1 MGLSSSQARLLNLTA
16 RMHDIEYKAQNLEAQ
31 KLQMANE
38 SSHVYQEYEN
48 ALNKTKVQFK
58 NISADGSIK
67 YEDADIPTLLEKGYR
82 VKIYNGSTW
91 VNAQG
96 NTTEIGLGTFS
107 DTIENV
113 PCYDVT
119 TYNIGDVVTAG
130 GGIKYKLTKAYSYGD
145 NSITGYKEKTLSLT
159 GKATLNNLVEAGFI
173 IFEKPTNEVNENGAI
188 VYDEVNIA
196 TDTNLQEVSDET
208 ELKKAE
214 AKYEADMRKIDAK
227 DKKFDTDLAAMESE
241 RNAIKTEMDTLKS
254 VAKDN
259 VDRTFR
265 LFS

>member
-1 MGLSSSQARLLNLTA
+1 M
-16 RMHDIEYKAQNLEAQ
+16 
-31 KLQMANE
+31 
-38 SSHVYQEYEN
+38 
-48 ALNKTKVQFK
+48 
-58 NISADGSIK
+58 
-67 YEDADIPTLLEKGYR
+67 LEKGYR

-91 VNAQG
+91 VTAQG

-113 PCYDVT
+113 PCDHVT

-173 IFEKPTNEVNENGAI
+173 IFEKPTNEVNENGVI
-188 VYDEVNIA
+188 IYDEVNIA

-208 ELKKAE
+208 ELKKQ
-214 AKYEADMRKIDAK
+214 KLSMKLICVKLMLKI
-227 DKKFDTDLAAMESE
+227 
-241 RNAIKTEMDTLKS
+241 KS
-254 VAKDN
+254 
-259 VDRTFR
+259 
-265 LFS
+265 LIQI